1 MPEEGVPLEMV
12 GVAALV
18 AIVSVEGV
26 VSGVGVTFGEGGAGA
41 GPFLREIEFD
51 FCKFFFLGG
60 ATTLVPLPS
69 SSSFSASPEVKG
81 GAGGG
86 ALKGLNALAAG
97 LFPISG
103 LGMFRGRVRRGGATI
118 FRSPES
124 NDVTVVMTGTP
135 PKKRGVD
142 FFNDVICDVTSRWEL
157 PVEAVAKRPTA
168 LMTGL

>member
-1 MPEEGVPLEMV
+1 MPEEGVSREMV
-12 GVAALV
+12 GVAELV
-18 AIVSVEGV
+18 AIVFVVGV

-51 FCKFFFLGG
+51 FCKFFFRGG
-60 ATTLVPLPS
+60 ATTLPS
-69 SSSFSASPEVKG
+69 PSSFSPSPEVKG

-97 LFPISG
+97 LFPIRG
-103 LGMFRGRVRRGGATI
+103 LGRFRGRVRRGGGTI

-142 FFNDVICDVTSRWEL
+142 FFNDVICDDTSLWEL
-157 PVEAVAKRPTA
+157 PVAAVAKRPPA